1 MGPERPFG
9 YMKFDGLFEDEPESG
24 RDKILQAVY
33 KITKDEGY
41 GSVSI
46 QLVADVAGLS
56 KATVYHHFED
66 KDDLML
72 SFYECVLGKIAD
84 RIDQVQIADPID
96 RLHWMIDRMV
106 LGGLADEEPTRTG
119 DEIPIGADSGPA
131 DPLRTFMEIRVQA
144 IHEEA
149 YRDRLSTIDQAFRDV
164 FTSAIQDGMEQGQ
177 IREIDPERTAD
188 ILYTLLLGGLL
199 RRTTTDDIDLNAI
212 RQEAYE
218 LIDQSVSIDSTH

>member
-9 YMKFDGLFEDEPESG
+9 YMEFDELFEDEPESG
-24 RDKILQAVY
+24 RARILQAVY
-33 KITKDEGY
+33 KITKNEGY

-56 KATVYHHFED
+56 KSTVYHHFED

-72 SFYECVLGKIAD
+72 TFYECVLGKIAD
-84 RIDQVQIADPID
+84 RIDQLQISDPID

-106 LGGLADEEPTRTG
+106 LGQSSDEG
-119 DEIPIGADSGPA
+119 ANQMVDEIPNDTNNSPA

-144 IHEEA
+144 IHEAA
-149 YRDRLSTIDQAFRDV
+149 YRDRLRTIDQAFRDV
-164 FTSAIQDGMEQGQ
+164 FTSAIEDGMEQSQ
-177 IREIDPERTAD
+177 IQEIDAERTAD

-199 RRTTTDDIDLNAI
+199 RRTTTDDNDLNAI
-212 RQEAYE
+212 REEAYE
-218 LIDQSVSIDSTH
+218 LVDQSVLD